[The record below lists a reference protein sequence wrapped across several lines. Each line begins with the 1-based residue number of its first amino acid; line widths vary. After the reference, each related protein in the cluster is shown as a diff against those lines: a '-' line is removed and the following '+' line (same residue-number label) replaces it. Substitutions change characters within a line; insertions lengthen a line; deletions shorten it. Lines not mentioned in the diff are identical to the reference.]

1 MNYSNLH
8 PNSFHDM
15 NYPWKMVLA
24 DCVVACAAGFN
35 IQVAGKEI
43 PCIIVI
49 TFQEGMYYGLN
60 SGHTGHV
67 QNATLNLVWGDRLK
81 KMLTDFQAPTD
92 RIIPVGNTHLSR
104 ELTNQRKNKTRE
116 KKRKQYDCCDGTAIL
131 LLFCAASSRKKP
143 DKDWSIILPVSKNP
157 RLLLRQLEAIAL
169 HSDQLLIRSGIL
181 SLNQDLC

>member
-1 MNYSNLH
+1 
-8 PNSFHDM
+8 M

-24 DCVVACAAGFN
+24 DCVIACAAGFN

-60 SGHTGHV
+60 FGYTGHV
-67 QNATLNLVWGDRLK
+67 QNSTLNLVWGDRLK

-104 ELTNQRKNKTRE
+104 ELTNQRKNKTR
-116 KKRKQYDCCDGTAIL
+116 KKNANNMIVVMALPFCCCSAPLRPVKNRTKTGPLSCRYPKIRD
-131 LLFCAASSRKKP
+131 FFSDSRKP
-143 DKDWSIILPVSKNP
+143 LPCIQISF
-157 RLLLRQLEAIAL
+157 
-169 HSDQLLIRSGIL
+169 
-181 SLNQDLC
+181 